1 MISILEKSNQRMQ
14 AIDLES
20 KLLESGIIFITEVLD
35 SDTVTSYQAQL
46 LYLMSILKPEDTKS
60 NPIQIYIN
68 SPGGEVYSTFGL
80 YDIMQMMINK
90 GYIIKTV
97 NVGLAASG
105 ASVILMAGSPAY
117 RCTLPNCTVM
127 VHQPHTKTAGTTAE
141 IVNEG
146 KEMQRIKDIMA
157 EIARKHACEEVVP
170 MLEKDSYM
178 SVEDAIKYKVVD
190 KIIGQ

>member
-46 LYLMSILKPEDTKS
+46 LYLMSVLKPEDTKS

-80 YDIMQMMINK
+80 YDIQENQYKKINVFDIDNK
-90 GYIIKTV
+90 Q
-97 NVGLAASG
+97 
-105 ASVILMAGSPAY
+105 LM
-117 RCTLPNCTVM
+117 
-127 VHQPHTKTAGTTAE
+127 
-141 IVNEG
+141 
-146 KEMQRIKDIMA
+146 
-157 EIARKHACEEVVP
+157 
-170 MLEKDSYM
+170 
-178 SVEDAIKYKVVD
+178 
-190 KIIGQ
+190 

>member
-68 SPGGEVYSTFGL
+68 SPGGEVDSTFGL

-105 ASVILMAGSPAY
+105 ASVILMAGSPGY

-157 EIARKHACEEVVP
+157 EIARKHACKEVVP